1 MKYTLIIIALT
12 MAVLLG
18 ACSGSTTSET
28 SSSEQEIPILTIA
41 EFMEK
46 AAESIGQEAAVKGII
61 SHVCSHGGRRCFI
74 TDGENSIRIEA
85 TGSISAFNN
94 ENQGYEMVA
103 RGIVRERRLEAEF
116 IAEREAKAI
125 ADLDH
130 THGDGEH
137 CSAELQNIR
146 EMLDW
151 MEANNKDYFAIYYLD
166 GIEYELINL

>member
-1 MKYTLIIIALT
+1 MRNISIIIALT
-12 MAVLLG
+12 MAMLLV
-18 ACSGSTTSET
+18 ACTGSNTRET
-28 SSSEQEIPILTIA
+28 SSSEQELPILTIA

-46 AAESIGQEAAVKGII
+46 AAESIGQETAVKGII

-85 TGSISAFNN
+85 TGNIGAFNN

-166 GIEYELINL
+166 GTEYELTDL